1 MELLKGRRGWPSLL
15 LARAGTYDPS
25 GEGAGIAFAES
36 NGAWVAWRRA
46 VTTMTPESVIRVV
59 ADSGLRGRG
68 GGAFPT
74 GEKWRACRAADG
86 RTKAVVA
93 NGFEADPGAQVDRT
107 LMESDPHLV
116 VEGTALAAYAVG
128 ANEATIVV
136 ATRAGSAA
144 ARLRAAIAAAE
155 ASGYLGENVLG
166 TGQSLWIDVRE
177 LTGSFVVGE
186 ETVLLRALE
195 EKRAQPDQRP
205 PFPSEKGLHGRP
217 TVVNNVETL
226 AAVPWIVT
234 NGPSAFAAIGDPQ
247 EPGTTLVQLS
257 GALARPGILEVPTGT
272 PLQTILDA
280 ASGSAP
286 VNAPKLKA
294 LLVGGPSGGFL
305 PPSAL
310 DTPLTR
316 AALVAAGAVP
326 GSGSIV
332 GIDGSSCIVELATLM
347 TRYLSDEA
355 CGKTIPCRIGT
366 RRLAELGD
374 GFCTGRCRPSDPDLL
389 RTLASDIRDAALC
402 GLEATAINPLL
413 SGMRY
418 FAKEFEDHIVRGSC
432 PAEVCRPVRAAA
444 AAATPVT
451 TAP

>member
-1 MELLKGRRGWPSLL
+1 VVSVELLKGRRGWPSILL
-15 LARAGTYDPS
+15 TRAGKYDPS
-25 GEGAGIAFAES
+25 DEGAGIVLAES
-36 NGAWVAWRRA
+36 TGAWVAWRRA

-59 ADSGLRGRG
+59 AESGLHGRG

-74 GEKWRACRAADG
+74 GEKWRACRAAEG
-86 RTKAVVA
+86 RIRHVVA

-107 LMESDPHLV
+107 LMELDPHLI
-116 VEGTALAAYAVG
+116 VEGTALAAFAVG
-128 ANEATIVV
+128 ATEATIVV
-136 ATRAGSAA
+136 GAGGGTAA
-144 ARLRAAIAAAE
+144 ARLRATVAAAE
-155 ASGYLGENVLG
+155 AAGYLGENVLA
-166 TGQSLWIDVRE
+166 TGPPLWIDVRE

-217 TVVNNVETL
+217 TVVNNVKTL

-234 NGPSAFAAIGDPQ
+234 NGPSAYAAIGDPQ

-257 GALARPGILEVPTGT
+257 GAVTRSGILEVPTGT

-286 VNAPKLKA
+286 VTNAPILKA
-294 LLVGGPSGGFL
+294 LLVGGPAGGFL

-310 DTPLTR
+310 QTPLSR
-316 AALVAAGAVP
+316 AALVAAGAIA

-332 GIDGSSCIVELATLM
+332 GVDGSSCIVELATLM
-347 TRYLSDEA
+347 TRFLSDEA

-374 GFCTGRCRPSDPDLL
+374 GFCTGRCRPTDVDLV
-389 RTLASDIRDAALC
+389 RSLAADVRDAALC
-402 GLEATAINPLL
+402 GLEANAANPLL

-418 FAKEFEDHIVRGSC
+418 FAQEFEDHIVRGSC
-432 PAEVCRPVRAAA
+432 PAGVCRPVRAVAA
-444 AAATPVT
+444 AAPR
-451 TAP
+451 